1 MIVFPAPR
9 LADPSATPLR
19 LQRAEGNARLA
30 LHRRHGETRL
40 KTLYQ
45 EGCVKIRLPR
55 PLPGLPPE
63 AILINTAGGLAGGD
77 RIATEIDIAET
88 TAATITTQACERV
101 YRSTGEAATVTNRLT
116 VGAGARLAWLPQE
129 TILFDGGRLSRRL
142 EADLEGDAELVAME
156 AVLFGRTAMGEI
168 LSHGALHD
176 RWRIRRDGRLLFAED
191 FRISGEIAAQLSRPA
206 LLAGRT
212 AMATVLYVAREPD
225 RLLDAVRI
233 LIGEDG
239 GASAWNGKLLIRLA
253 TVSGLALRQRLEPL
267 LSLLIGGHS
276 LPKVWQL

>member
-1 MIVFPAPR
+1 M
-9 LADPSATPLR
+9 R

-55 PLPGLPPE
+55 PLPGSPPE

-77 RIATEIDIAET
+77 CIATEIDIAGT

-101 YRSTGEAATVTNRLT
+101 YRSTGEAATVANRLT

-142 EADLEGDAELVAME
+142 EVDLEGDAELVAME

-168 LSHGALHD
+168 LSHGALQD
-176 RWRIRRDGRLLFAED
+176 RWRVRRDGRLLFAED
-191 FRISGEIAAQLSRPA
+191 FRISGEIAAQLSRSA
-206 LLAGRT
+206 LLACGSS
-212 AMATVLYVAREPD
+212 MATILYAAQEPE
-225 RLLDAVRI
+225 RLLNAVRGV
-233 LIGEDG
+233 IGDAG

-253 TVSGLALRQRLEPL
+253 AASGLALRQRLEPL
-267 LSLLIGGHS
+267 LSLLLGGHP